1 MIRAV
6 TTKRLSLKQQLL
18 VTCACLLLTAW
29 AGSATTLPSYTGG
42 IYGDA
47 LSAHDGKLRWAVGVQ
62 NVQVSRSAPENPGAT
77 DGSTTVYRHH
87 QMLAYWGGRFWSFH
101 SGGAQL
107 CWSTNGL
114 DWYPG
119 ADSSHVIHGGASR
132 MAFYVAPNGR
142 FLVSQANAGR
152 SGGPGERLVRE
163 ILGPKSYGP
172 ETYNVK
178 THFAGPLP
186 RMTPYYASSSDT
198 GFRAACEALLA
209 DPLFCQQWQEED
221 QDPNF
226 YTIST
231 ETIPG
236 VREWKAF
243 SWYRLADNR
252 IVGAWKRH
260 YMVVSTGTNWT
271 RDSVPAPVEVTSFG
285 FNPSAKVWGTR
296 TEDGRY
302 AFAGCTPGKPGGD
315 LHRRWPLAVTT
326 SRDGLTFDSPYLV
339 IAGDMPPQ
347 RYENAVGDDKNS
359 GPQYVRGICPGN
371 GDPPGTDLWLTYSM
385 NKEDIWVAC
394 VPTPIVGQVTNDIRD
409 DFQGVRPGRFVS
421 GWNTYSPQWAP
432 VAIAVEGTNH
442 FLRIEDR
449 DACDYASAMRVFP
462 QSSRARLAF
471 QVRAHQSGSTTAPLE
486 IDVVSGNGA
495 RAVVLSLNPAN
506 GQITTWNGDTP
517 QSLRSYPTGAW
528 TSVEMLVDCVAR
540 LYDLNVEGNAVLTG
554 AAFLEPAASV
564 ERIVFRTGAFRL
576 RDFDRR
582 PYMDGTWLTGRIP
595 NADVLQATSRFDIDN
610 VACEKQAPPRE

>member
-1 MIRAV
+1 MPFACVLLAAQAV
-6 TTKRLSLKQQLL
+6 LAQHP
-18 VTCACLLLTAW
+18 A
-29 AGSATTLPSYTGG
+29 YTGG

-47 LSAHDGKLRWAVGVQ
+47 LSTHDGKRRWAVGVQ
-62 NVQVSRSAPENPGAT
+62 NVQVSRSAPENPGAM
-77 DGSTTVYRHH
+77 DGSRTLYRHH

-114 DWYPG
+114 DWRPG
-119 ADSSHVIHGGASR
+119 VDSSDVIRGGASR

-178 THFAGPLP
+178 TNFAGPLP
-186 RMTPYYASSSDT
+186 RMAPYYTSSSDT
-198 GFRAACEALLA
+198 GFKTACEALLA

-243 SWYRLADNR
+243 TWYRLADNR
-252 IVGAWKRH
+252 IVGAWKKH
-260 YMVVSTGTNWT
+260 YMAVSTGTNWT

-296 TEDGRY
+296 TKDGRY
-302 AFAGCTPGKPGGD
+302 AFVGCTPGKPGGD

-326 SRDGLTFDSPYLV
+326 SRNGLTYDTPYLV

-347 RYENAVGDDKNS
+347 RYENAAGDDKNS

-394 VPTPIVGQVTNDIRD
+394 VPTPIVGQVTNEVRD
-409 DFQGVRPGRFVS
+409 DFQGVPPGRFVP
-421 GWNTYSPQWAP
+421 GWNTYCPQWAP
-432 VAIAVEGTNH
+432 VAITAEGTNR
-442 FLRIEDR
+442 FLRLEDR
-449 DACDYASAMRVFP
+449 DPCDYACVMRVFR
-462 QSSRARLAF
+462 QSKVARLSF
-471 QVRAHQSGSTTAPLE
+471 QMRAHQANNATAPLE
-486 IDVVSGNGA
+486 IDVVSANGSRAVALRLDPVTRCLLAWNGA
-495 RAVVLSLNPAN
+495 K
-506 GQITTWNGDTP
+506 Q
-517 QSLRSYPTGAW
+517 QSVRSYSTNQW
-528 TSVEMLVDCVAR
+528 LRVDLDVDATRRTYTLKVDGVAT
-540 LYDLNVEGNAVLTG
+540 LTDG
-554 AAFLEPAASV
+554 AFLESADSV
-564 ERIVFRTGAFRL
+564 ERIVFRTGEFRL
-576 RDFDRR
+576 RDFTRR
-582 PYMDGTWLTGRIP
+582 PQVDGTWMADRIP
-595 NADVLQATSRFDIDN
+595 GADVMQPATRYDLDN
-610 VACEKQAPPRE
+610 VSL